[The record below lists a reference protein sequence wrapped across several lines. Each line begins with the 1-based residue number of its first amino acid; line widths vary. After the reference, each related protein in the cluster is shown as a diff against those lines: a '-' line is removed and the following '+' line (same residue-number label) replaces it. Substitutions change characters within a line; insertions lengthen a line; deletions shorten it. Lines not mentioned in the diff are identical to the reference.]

1 MSAAA
6 KVSVLLVED
15 HALVRAGLR
24 QVLERSPLVGT
35 ITEADTVHAAL
46 AVLAATTV
54 DLVLL
59 DLNLPDADGFDVL
72 RQVHAAGLPT
82 RVLIL
87 SMHAEPVWVRR
98 AVQEGAAGYLVK
110 DLAVQELHEAVRA
123 VTGGGVYFSSSAQ
136 QALASAT
143 RGAGADDPLTR
154 LTPREREVLV
164 DVARGLPTKAIAANR
179 NISPRTVETHR
190 SSLMQKLQLHS
201 VAELTRFA
209 LERGLLGPERDAP

>member
-1 MSAAA
+1 MSSTA
-6 KVSVLLVED
+6 KASILLVED

-35 ITEADTVHAAL
+35 ITEVDSVHAAL
-46 AVLAATTV
+46 TALGQAQF

-59 DLNLPDADGFDVL
+59 DLNLPDADGFEVL
-72 RQVHAAGLPT
+72 QHVHSAGLPT
-82 RVLIL
+82 RVVIL

-98 AVQEGAAGYLVK
+98 AVQGGAAGYLVK
-110 DLAVQELHEAVRA
+110 DLAVQELHEAVR
-123 VTGGGVYFSSSAQ
+123 VVGRGGVFFSSSAQ
-136 QALASAT
+136 AALASAT
-143 RGAGADDPLTR
+143 RGTGSEDPLSR

-164 DVARGLPTKAIAANR
+164 DVARGLPTKAIAASR
-179 NISPRTVETHR
+179 SISPRTVETHR

-209 LERGLLGPERDAP
+209 LERGLLGPGHDAP